1 MRLRILDQTKALY
14 SKLPKARDE
23 VFNYPLDWDELERNR
38 VLEKVAKPWIAKKI
52 KEYLGVEEMAM
63 ISLVV
68 GQIAAR
74 VSPQTLL
81 AKIEG
86 ILDEVAE

>member
-1 MRLRILDQTKALY
+1 MFAF
-14 SKLPKARDE
+14 A
-23 VFNYPLDWDELERNR
+23 LDWDELERR
-38 VLEKVAKPWIAKKI
+38 KVVEKVGKPWIARKI

-68 GQIAAR
+68 GQITER

-86 ILDEVAE
+86 ILDEVAEQFVVKLW

>member
-1 MRLRILDQTKALY
+1 MRLKILDQTKALY
-14 SKLPKARDE
+14 SKLPKSRDE
-23 VFNYPLDWDELERNR
+23 VFTYPLDWDELERNR

-74 VSPQTLL
+74 VSP
-81 AKIEG
+81 
-86 ILDEVAE
+86 